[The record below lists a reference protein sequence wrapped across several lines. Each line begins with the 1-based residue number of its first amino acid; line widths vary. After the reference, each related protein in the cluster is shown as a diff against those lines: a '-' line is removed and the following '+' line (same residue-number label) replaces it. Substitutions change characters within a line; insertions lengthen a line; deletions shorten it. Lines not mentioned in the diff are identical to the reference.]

1 MAWATPRTFAT
12 GDSVDDDM
20 MNAQIKGN
28 LDVLGTHTHTGAA
41 GMGADTIGALNSIT
55 ADDVSAPSTPSS
67 GTIILYCESGVLKYK
82 NSAGV
87 VKIISLTGP
96 AFNAD

>member
-1 MAWATPRTFAT
+1 MAWTTPRTFQT

-20 MNAQIKGN
+20 MNAQVKGN

-41 GMGADTIGALNSIT
+41 GMGTDTIGTLNSIT
-55 ADDVSAPSTPSS
+55 ADDVSSPSTPSA

-87 VKIISLTGP
+87 VKIISLTGHD
-96 AFNAD
+96 FNAD

>member
-1 MAWATPRTFAT
+1 MAWTTPRTFQT
-12 GDSVDDDM
+12 GDLIDDDM
-20 MNAQIKGN
+20 LNAQLKGN
-28 LDVLGTHTHTGAA
+28 QDVLGTHTHTGAA
-41 GMGADTIGALNSIT
+41 GFGSDNLGSLNTIT

-87 VKIISLTGP
+87 VKPISLVGHD
-96 AFNAD
+96 FS